1 MVRPSP
7 SGGLPF
13 AIPDELG
20 ELLDRVARFLGTKGV
35 EAHLVGGFVRDG
47 FLGRHTR
54 DVDLAVAA
62 PAIPLARELAVAL
75 KGHFVLLKQEHQVA
89 RVVVTP
95 PGGVLSLAKGWHLDL
110 ATMAADIDQDMARR
124 DFTVNA
130 VAVGL
135 EDSRVTDPCGG
146 LRDLEEGIIRAV
158 SPTIFRDDPARLLRA
173 VRLAAEM
180 DFRVEETTTALVKQQ
195 AHLLSGVAGER
206 LREELLR
213 LLSLPRAAPGVRRL
227 DELGLLSSLFPEMD
241 GARGVV
247 QPKEHHWDVFQ
258 HSVETVAAADFL
270 TGDADG
276 FPAWARE
283 GFAWPPEAAAQLE
296 EEVAGF
302 PRRALF
308 KLVCLL
314 HDVAK
319 PQTKAV
325 QPDGRTRF
333 LGHPLQ
339 GADIARCILG
349 RLRFSRREKEMAA
362 AMITHHLR
370 PTQMSHE
377 ELPTRRAIYRFF
389 RDTGEVASEVL
400 LLSLA
405 DHLASRGPDLIPESW
420 HYHTRVVAHVLEE
433 QHRQETAP
441 PARLLTGHDIMAML
455 GLEPGP
461 LVGQLLEV
469 LEEARAAGE
478 ISTRDEALEL
488 ARKELGR

>member
-1 MVRPSP
+1 MVRPSAG
-7 SGGLPF
+7 SGPPF
-13 AIPDELG
+13 AIPEEMG
-20 ELLDRVARFLGTKGV
+20 ELLDRVARFLRTKGV
-35 EAHLVGGFVRDG
+35 AAYLVGGFVRDG

-62 PAIPLARELAVAL
+62 PAVPLARELAQAL

-89 RVVVTP
+89 RVVVS
-95 PGGVLSLAKGWHLDL
+95 PGGWHLDL
-110 ATMAADIDQDMARR
+110 ATIAADIGQDMARR

-130 VAVGL
+130 IAVGV
-135 EDSRVTDPCGG
+135 EGGGVVDPFGG
-146 LRDLEEGIIRAV
+146 LGDLERGIIRTV
-158 SPTIFRDDPARLLRA
+158 TPGVFREDPARLLRA
-173 VRLAAEM
+173 VRLAAELG
-180 DFRVEETTTALVKQQ
+180 FQVEEATAALVKQE

-206 LREELLR
+206 LREELMR
-213 LLSLPRAAPGVRRL
+213 LLSLPRAAPGVRTL
-227 DELGLLSSLFPEMD
+227 DEMGLLSPLLPELD
-241 GARGVV
+241 DARGVA

-270 TGDADG
+270 MGEADG

-283 GFAWPPEAAAQLE
+283 GFTWPPEAAAHME

-308 KLVCLL
+308 KLACLL

-339 GADIARCILG
+339 GADIARRVLD
-349 RLRFSRREKEMAA
+349 RLRFSHREREIVAS
-362 AMITHHLR
+362 MITHHMR
-370 PTQMSHE
+370 PTQMGHE

-389 RDTGEVASEVL
+389 RDTGEVANEVL

-405 DHLASRGPDLIPESW
+405 DHLASRGPELIPESW
-420 HYHTRVVAHVLEE
+420 RYHTRVVAHTLEE
-433 QHRQETAP
+433 QHRQEVAP
-441 PARLLTGHDIMAML
+441 PERLLTGHDIMTAFV
-455 GLEPGP
+455 LEPGP
-461 LVGQLLEV
+461 QVGQLLEV
-469 LEEARAAGE
+469 IQEARAAGE
-478 ISTRDEALEL
+478 ISTREQALEL

>member
-1 MVRPSP
+1 MMRPP
-7 SGGLPF
+7 ASGGMPF

-20 ELLDRVARFLGTKGV
+20 ELLGRVARFLGTKGV
-35 EAHLVGGFVRDG
+35 TAHLVGGFVRDG
-47 FLGRHTR
+47 LLGRHTR

-95 PGGVLSLAKGWHLDL
+95 GGGVLSTVKGWHLDL
-110 ATMAADIDQDMARR
+110 ATLAGDIDQDMARR

-130 VAVGL
+130 IAVGL
-135 EDSRVTDPCGG
+135 EGGDVVDPLGG
-146 LRDLEEGIIRAV
+146 RRDLEQGIIRAV
-158 SPTIFRDDPARLLRA
+158 SPTVFRDDPARLLRA

-180 DFRVEETTTALVKQQ
+180 GFRVEEATAALAKQE

-206 LREELLR
+206 LREELMR
-213 LLSLPRAAPGVRRL
+213 LLSLPRAAPGVRTL
-227 DELGLLSSLFPEMD
+227 DQLGLLSPLFPEMD

-270 TGDADG
+270 LGEADG

-283 GFAWPPEAAAQLE
+283 SFAWPPEAAAHLE

-302 PRRALF
+302 PRRTLL
-308 KLVCLL
+308 KLTCLL

-339 GADIARCILG
+339 GADIARRALD
-349 RLRFSRREKEMAA
+349 RLRFSRQEKDIVAA
-362 AMITHHLR
+362 LITHHLR
-370 PTQMSHE
+370 PTQMAHE

-389 RDTGEVASEVL
+389 RDTGEVADEVL

-433 QHRQETAP
+433 QHRQEAAP
-441 PARLLTGHDIMAML
+441 PARLLTGHDIMVIL

-461 LVGQLLEV
+461 RVGQLLEV
-469 LEEARAAGE
+469 VEEARAAGE

-488 ARKELGR
+488 VRKELGL